1 MSGLDV
7 FALVVLLV
15 LVLAGIA
22 GWVILALLPGRI
34 ARARRHPQADAI
46 NVCGWWG
53 ALTMGLLMPVAFI
66 WAYTGVSG
74 DQEDDAPAPPRTEA
88 DAEVGS

>member
-1 MSGLDV
+1 MSGLDI

-34 ARARRHPQADAI
+34 ARARKHPQADAI

-66 WAYTGVSG
+66 WAYTKASPSR
-74 DQEDDAPAPPRTEA
+74 EDGPPAPSTGP
-88 DAEVGS
+88 